1 MGETA
6 LDRRASTAPPAP
18 VAAAVWLMWA
28 GLALGVVAVG
38 VLSAD
43 DVANAY
49 GSNTDDDL
57 GGLGRVLFALG
68 GVAVLVAAALWA
80 ALAVCVRR
88 GRMWARVTTW
98 VVSIAGVAVLLGFG
112 LTPSATG
119 FVLGATV
126 VLAAVCVLLAL
137 PAATAYFR
145 TAT

>member
-1 MGETA
+1 MGETTLA
-6 LDRRASTAPPAP
+6 RRAANTPPAT

-38 VLSAD
+38 VLGAD

-49 GSNTDDDL
+49 GSNSDDDL

-68 GVAVLVAAALWA
+68 GVAVLVAAVLWA
-80 ALAVCVRR
+80 ALAVGVHR
-88 GRMWARVTTW
+88 GRTWARVTTW
-98 VVSIAGVAVLLGFG
+98 VVSVAAVAVLLGFG
-112 LTPSATG
+112 LTPAATG
-119 FVLGATV
+119 FVLAAVV

-145 TAT
+145 AAT